1 MDLGTLSMSRV
12 PVTKSCGPRMA
23 TARDLD
29 RKRQAKVKSGLSG
42 LDAKAL
48 EALVET
54 GELAAAVEQA
64 VLPAGPRGMRFRVDV
79 EAQRVARLAV
89 GRTGLVGAPVG
100 HHDRDFVIIRVN
112 AFFHRGGPMKRP
124 RL

>member
-1 MDLGTLSMSRV
+1 MDLGTRSQSPV
-12 PVTKSCGPRMA
+12 PATKSCDPRMA
-23 TARDLD
+23 TARNLD
-29 RKRQAKVKSGLSG
+29 SDRQAKVKIRPSV

-54 GELAAAVEQA
+54 GELAAAIEQTM
-64 VLPAGPRGMRFRVDV
+64 LPAGPRRMRFRIYIQ
-79 EAQRVARLAV
+79 AQRVARLAV

-100 HHDRDFVIIRVN
+100 HYDRDFVIIRVN
-112 AFFHRGGPMKRP
+112 AFFHRGGPLKRP